1 VAFSILVTLSA
12 GSALMVVMRRHHSRL
27 EAARIRQLRAG
38 EVALQASEE
47 RLRALLGASRDLIVV
62 LDRKGARQA
71 TFGAVE
77 EVTGYDPRERGP
89 LSHFE
94 AMHPDDRERILR
106 EIGDLLEQPG
116 RVVRTEWRHLHKDGH
131 YRWHEGLV
139 TNRLGQ
145 AAVDGIVVNIRDIS
159 DRKHA
164 EEATRHSE
172 QRYRTLFATVT
183 DGIFLANSEHLR
195 LLEVNQ
201 AACAQL
207 GYDQAELLEL
217 RLDDII
223 PAEDRGQLA
232 HVTRTLRERG
242 RLVFESR
249 LRRKDGAILPV
260 EVVASVVTLEGAPVF
275 MAIARDITERRNSE
289 AEHQRLQSQLQHA
302 VKMESIGRLAGGV
315 AHDFNNLLTAIM
327 GNVDLAANMARAG
340 RDVRE
345 ALQGIREASKSASAL
360 TRQLLAFSRK
370 HAGEPRL
377 INMNEL
383 ILRMDTMLE
392 RLIGEDVQ
400 LRTLEGADLGAV
412 RVDPGL
418 IEQAIINLAV
428 NARDAMPSGGILLIE
443 TANVVLDDAYVRTHP
458 LATRGRHV
466 RLAVSDTGVGM
477 TSEVKEHLFEPF
489 FTTKPRG
496 QGTGLGLAITY
507 GAVRQGGGTI
517 EVYSE
522 TGKGTTF
529 KIYLPVATGKAQ
541 SLFSRVREM
550 AARALRASGYEVL
563 AAGNG
568 EDALGVAIARHEPIH
583 LLVTDVV
590 MPMMNGQQLSQAL
603 AKSHPETRTLFT
615 SGYTENVIAYHGVSE
630 KGAAFLGKPY
640 SLDDLVRRV
649 RNLLDE

>member
-1 VAFSILVTLSA
+1 
-12 GSALMVVMRRHHSRL
+12 
-27 EAARIRQLRAG
+27 
-38 EVALQASEE
+38 
-47 RLRALLGASRDLIVV
+47 
-62 LDRKGARQA
+62 
-71 TFGAVE
+71 
-77 EVTGYDPRERGP
+77 
-89 LSHFE
+89 
-94 AMHPDDRERILR
+94 
-106 EIGDLLEQPG
+106 
-116 RVVRTEWRHLHKDGH
+116 
-131 YRWHEGLV
+131 
-139 TNRLGQ
+139 
-145 AAVDGIVVNIRDIS
+145 
-159 DRKHA
+159 
-164 EEATRHSE
+164 
-172 QRYRTLFATVT
+172 
-183 DGIFLANSEHLR
+183 
-195 LLEVNQ
+195 
-201 AACAQL
+201 
-207 GYDQAELLEL
+207 
-217 RLDDII
+217 
-223 PAEDRGQLA
+223 
-232 HVTRTLRERG
+232 
-242 RLVFESR
+242 
-249 LRRKDGAILPV
+249 
-260 EVVASVVTLEGAPVF
+260 
-275 MAIARDITERRNSE
+275 
-289 AEHQRLQSQLQHA
+289 
-302 VKMESIGRLAGGV
+302 
-315 AHDFNNLLTAIM
+315 M

-345 ALQGIREASKSASAL
+345 ALQGIREASKSASTL

-377 INMNEL
+377 VNMNEL
-383 ILRMDTMLE
+383 ILRMHTMLE

-400 LRTLEGADLGAV
+400 LRTIEGADIGAV

-443 TANVVLDDAYVRTHP
+443 TANVVLDDAYVRAHP
-458 LATRGRHV
+458 LAPRGRHV

-522 TGKGTTF
+522 PGKGTTF
-529 KIYLPVATGKAQ
+529 KIYLPVAIGKAQ
-541 SLFSRVREM
+541 SLLSPSPDEAAPPGGGNETILVVEDDDRVREM

-568 EDALGVAIARHEPIH
+568 EDALGLAIARYEPIH

-615 SGYTENVIAYHGVSE
+615 SGYTENVIAHHGVSE
-630 KGAAFLGKPY
+630 KGIAFLGKPY

-649 RNLLDE
+649 RKLLDE